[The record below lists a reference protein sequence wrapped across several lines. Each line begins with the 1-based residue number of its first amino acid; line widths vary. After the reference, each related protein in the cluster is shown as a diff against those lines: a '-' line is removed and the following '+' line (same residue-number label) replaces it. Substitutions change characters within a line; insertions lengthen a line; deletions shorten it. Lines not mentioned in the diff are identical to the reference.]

1 LLAGIDYSDR
11 SCCSINVGN
20 CADQCSAARAT
31 SRRFESFSLRTS
43 GKFRQIAASIAEV
56 GLVEPPVVYADP
68 RRPGTYLLLDGHLR
82 VEILKERGESE
93 VFCLLATDDEAFT
106 YNKRISRLAPIQE
119 HFMIMRAL
127 ERGVSEQRIARA
139 LNVDVPRIRQKR
151 RLLDG
156 ICSEVVEL
164 LKDKHLASGA
174 IAQLK
179 KMRPA
184 RQIEAAELMLAANNF
199 SEAYARALLAATPQE
214 QLVNA
219 QAKRISGV
227 SFEQMARMER
237 EMANLQRD
245 LKIVEDSY
253 GDDVLNLVVA
263 RGYLAKLLKNPNVA
277 RYLERHQADI
287 ARELQGLIE
296 AIGREHTGA
305 A

>member
-1 LLAGIDYSDR
+1 MSHIDTAFAPEGRVLPIRALLPVKKLSA
-11 SCCSINVGN
+11 SI
-20 CADQCSAARAT
+20 
-31 SRRFESFSLRTS
+31 RTS
-43 GKFRQIAASIAEV
+43 SKFEQIASSIAEV

-68 RRPGTYLLLDGHLR
+68 HRPGTYLLLDGHLR
-82 VEILKERGESE
+82 VEVLKDRGEAE

-106 YNKRISRLAPIQE
+106 YNKRVNRLAPIQE

-139 LNVDVPRIRQKR
+139 LNVDVARIKQKR

-156 ICSEVVEL
+156 ICPEVVEL

-179 KMRPA
+179 KMGPT
-184 RQIEAAELMLAANNF
+184 RQIEAAELMLAANNY
-199 SEAYARALLAATPQE
+199 SEAYARALLAATPQD

-219 QAKRISGV
+219 TKAKRINGV
-227 SFEQMARMER
+227 SLDQMARMER

-245 LKIVEDSY
+245 LKLVEESY

-263 RGYLAKLLKNPNVA
+263 RGYLAKLFSNTTVA
-277 RYLERHQADI
+277 RYLDRHQPDI
-287 ARELQGLIE
+287 SRELRELIE
-296 AIGREHTGA
+296 TISQEHKGVV
-305 A
+305 

>member
-1 LLAGIDYSDR
+1 MSPVETAFALQGQVLPIKALLP
-11 SCCSINVGN
+11 VKKL
-20 CADQCSAARAT
+20 AA
-31 SRRFESFSLRTS
+31 SLKTS
-43 GKFRQIAASIAEV
+43 GKFRQIASSIAEV

-82 VEILKERGESE
+82 VEVLKERGESE

-151 RLLDG
+151 RLLNG
-156 ICSEVVEL
+156 ICSEVVDV

-199 SEAYARALLAATPQE
+199 SEAYARALLAATPQD

-219 QAKRISGV
+219 RAKRISGV

-245 LKIVEDSY
+245 LKLVEDSY

-287 ARELQGLIE
+287 ARELQNLIE
-296 AIGREHTGA
+296 TIGQEHTGA

>member
-1 LLAGIDYSDR
+1 MSPVETAFALQGQVLPIKALLPVKKLA
-11 SCCSINVGN
+11 V
-20 CADQCSAARAT
+20 
-31 SRRFESFSLRTS
+31 SLKAS
-43 GKFRQIAASIAEV
+43 GKFRQIASSIAEV

-82 VEILKERGESE
+82 VEVLKERGESE

-151 RLLDG
+151 RLLNG

-199 SEAYARALLAATPQE
+199 SEAYARALLAATPRD

-245 LKIVEDSY
+245 LKLVEDSY

-287 ARELQGLIE
+287 ARELQDLIE
-296 AIGREHTGA
+296 TIGQEHTGA

>member
-1 LLAGIDYSDR
+1 MSPVETAFALQGQVLPIKALLP
-11 SCCSINVGN
+11 VKKL
-20 CADQCSAARAT
+20 AA
-31 SRRFESFSLRTS
+31 SLKTS
-43 GKFRQIAASIAEV
+43 GKFRQIASSIAEV

-82 VEILKERGESE
+82 IEVLKDRGETE

-164 LKDKHLASGA
+164 LKDKHLASAA

-199 SEAYARALLAATPQE
+199 SEAYARALLAATPQD

-219 QAKRISGV
+219 RAKRISGV

-245 LKIVEDSY
+245 LKLVEDSY

-287 ARELQGLIE
+287 ARELQDLIE
-296 AIGREHTGA
+296 TIGQEHTGA

>member
-1 LLAGIDYSDR
+1 MSPVESAFALQGQVLPIKALLPVKKLVA
-11 SCCSINVGN
+11 
-20 CADQCSAARAT
+20 
-31 SRRFESFSLRTS
+31 SLKTS
-43 GKFRQIAASIAEV
+43 GKFRQIASSIAEV

-68 RRPGTYLLLDGHLR
+68 RRPGTYQLLDGHLR
-82 VEILKERGESE
+82 VEILKERGETE

-164 LKDKHLASGA
+164 LKDKHLASAA

-199 SEAYARALLAATPQE
+199 SEAYARALLAATPQD

-219 QAKRISGV
+219 RAKRISGV

-245 LKIVEDSY
+245 LKLVEDSY

-287 ARELQGLIE
+287 ARELQDLIE
-296 AIGREHTGA
+296 TIGQEHTGA

>member
-1 LLAGIDYSDR
+1 MSPVETAFALQGQVLPIKALLP
-11 SCCSINVGN
+11 VKKL
-20 CADQCSAARAT
+20 AA
-31 SRRFESFSLRTS
+31 SLKTS
-43 GKFRQIAASIAEV
+43 GKFRQIASSIAEV

-82 VEILKERGESE
+82 VEVLKDRGETE

-164 LKDKHLASGA
+164 LKDKHLASAA

-199 SEAYARALLAATPQE
+199 SEAYARALLAATPQD

-219 QAKRISGV
+219 RAKRISGV

-245 LKIVEDSY
+245 LKLVEDSY

-287 ARELQGLIE
+287 ARELQDLIE
-296 AIGREHTGA
+296 TIGQEHTGA
-305 A
+305 S

>member
-1 LLAGIDYSDR
+1 MSPVETAFALQGQVLPIKALLP
-11 SCCSINVGN
+11 VKKL
-20 CADQCSAARAT
+20 AA
-31 SRRFESFSLRTS
+31 SLKTS
-43 GKFRQIAASIAEV
+43 GKFRQIASSIAEV

-82 VEILKERGESE
+82 IEVLKDRGETE

-164 LKDKHLASGA
+164 LKDKHLASAA
-174 IAQLK
+174 IAQFT

-199 SEAYARALLAATPQE
+199 SEAYARALLAATPQD

-219 QAKRISGV
+219 RAKRISGV

-245 LKIVEDSY
+245 LKLVEDSY

-287 ARELQGLIE
+287 ARELQDLIE
-296 AIGREHTGA
+296 TIGQEHTGA

>member
-1 LLAGIDYSDR
+1 MSPVETAFALQGQVLPIKALLP
-11 SCCSINVGN
+11 VKKL
-20 CADQCSAARAT
+20 AA
-31 SRRFESFSLRTS
+31 SLKTS
-43 GKFRQIAASIAEV
+43 GKFRQIASSIAEV

-82 VEILKERGESE
+82 VEILKERGETE

-164 LKDKHLASGA
+164 LKDKHLASAA
-174 IAQLK
+174 IAQFK

-199 SEAYARALLAATPQE
+199 SEAYARALLAATPQD

-219 QAKRISGV
+219 RAKRISGV

-245 LKIVEDSY
+245 LKLVEDSY

-287 ARELQGLIE
+287 ARELQDLIE
-296 AIGREHTGA
+296 TIGQEHTGA

>member
-1 LLAGIDYSDR
+1 MSPVENAFALQGQVLPIEALLP
-11 SCCSINVGN
+11 VKKL
-20 CADQCSAARAT
+20 AA
-31 SRRFESFSLRTS
+31 SLKTS

-82 VEILKERGESE
+82 IEVLKDRGESE

-164 LKDKHLASGA
+164 LKDKHLASAA

-199 SEAYARALLAATPQE
+199 SEAYARALLAATPQD

-219 QAKRISGV
+219 RAKRISGV

-245 LKIVEDSY
+245 LKLVEDSY

-296 AIGREHTGA
+296 TIGQEHTGA

>member
-1 LLAGIDYSDR
+1 
-11 SCCSINVGN
+11 
-20 CADQCSAARAT
+20 
-31 SRRFESFSLRTS
+31 
-43 GKFRQIAASIAEV
+43 
-56 GLVEPPVVYADP
+56 
-68 RRPGTYLLLDGHLR
+68 
-82 VEILKERGESE
+82 
-93 VFCLLATDDEAFT
+93 
-106 YNKRISRLAPIQE
+106 
-119 HFMIMRAL
+119 MIMRAL

-164 LKDKHLASGA
+164 LKDKHLASAA

-199 SEAYARALLAATPQE
+199 SEAYARALLAATPQD

-219 QAKRISGV
+219 RAKRISGV

-245 LKIVEDSY
+245 LKLVEDSY

-287 ARELQGLIE
+287 ARELQV
-296 AIGREHTGA
+296 
-305 A
+305 